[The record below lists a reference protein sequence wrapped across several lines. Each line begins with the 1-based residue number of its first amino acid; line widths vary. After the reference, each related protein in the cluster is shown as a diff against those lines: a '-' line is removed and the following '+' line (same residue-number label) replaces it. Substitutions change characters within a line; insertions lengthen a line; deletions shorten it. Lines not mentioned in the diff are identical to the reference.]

1 MLVTGFRVKFYLYRI
16 VQAFYRLSEV
26 GQIHPVRERK
36 LRALR
41 QTVDYIEQ
49 HLPDAL
55 GLDTQRDLIDFSL
68 REVRVP
74 GHYLEFG
81 VYTGGTIRYI
91 ARHLPQGQKIHGFDS
106 FEGLPES
113 WRGFDL
119 GKDTFDLKGKLP
131 KVPANVI
138 LHKGWF
144 KQTIPAWLKEN
155 DGKVAFVHIDCDLY
169 SSTVDI
175 LEGLA
180 ARMQAGTVV
189 LFDDY
194 FNYPNW
200 EKHGFKAWQDYV
212 SAHGVRYEY
221 LGYARQQVAT
231 RILDPG
237 SVAK

>member
-1 MLVTGFRVKFYLYRI
+1 MLVTGFRIKFFVYRL
-16 VQAFYRLSEV
+16 VQAGFQFFDV
-26 GQIHPVRERK
+26 GFMHPVRERK

-41 QTVDYIEQ
+41 QTVDYIEKNM
-49 HLPDAL
+49 PDAM

-68 REVRVP
+68 REVKVD
-74 GHYLEFG
+74 GHFLEFG
-81 VYTGGTIRYI
+81 VFTGGTIRHI
-91 ARHLPQGQKIHGFDS
+91 AKQLPPGQVVQGFDS

-119 GKDTFDLKGKLP
+119 GQETFSMKGKLP
-131 KVPANVI
+131 KVPPNVI

-144 KQTIPAWLKEN
+144 NQTIPAWRSQYQ
-155 DGKVAFVHIDCDLY
+155 GKIAFIHIDCDLY

-180 ARMQAGTVV
+180 GRMQTGSVV

-194 FNYPNW
+194 FNYPHW
-200 EKHGFKAWQDYV
+200 ENHGYKAWQEYV
-212 SAHGVRYEY
+212 SKNAVKCEY
-221 LGYARQQVAT
+221 IGYARQQVAT

-237 SVAK
+237 AVAK